1 MSWKKPENLGQ
12 KLKNQGRSLK
22 LGAADRGAIQG
33 QVQGQTTENALAT
46 ELTGRMTFFFMSK
59 SAQTLWA
66 NVVVLSVTLTYDL
79 QVQIQGQTTG
89 NTLDKRRQKQQ
100 QQQWQPGSSGTDRAR
115 PMFADDR
122 DRTYKIMRI

>member
-1 MSWKKPENLGQ
+1 MSWKKPGNLGH
-12 KLKNQGRSLK
+12 KLQNRVRSLK

-46 ELTGRMTFFFMSK
+46 EFTGRMTFFTSK

-66 NVVVLSVTLTYDL
+66 NVAVLSVTLTYDL

-89 NTLDKRRQKQQ
+89 KTLDKRRQKQQ
-100 QQQWQPGSSGTDRAR
+100 QQQWQLGSSGTDRAR